1 MDNKFEKRLSTEI
14 VAQGGGEALS
24 EVLSSTKKVSELVG
38 ENAGED
44 VSTGSVVTTKTGFSV
59 ISNKVKDLLFSKERK
74 QVSLPSFEVQQKKV
88 RSSLEKETDNLISQA
103 KKLQQKRNFSA
114 NKLEEVVAQ
123 IRYLQKLL
131 AELISMAGD
140 KLEQLYRQFVIKTV

>member
-1 MDNKFEKRLSTEI
+1 MDNKFEKRLNTEI
-14 VAQGGGEALS
+14 VAQGGEDALSEALS
-24 EVLSSTKKVSELVG
+24 STEKVSELVG
-38 ENAGED
+38 ENVGED
-44 VSTGSVVTTKTGFSV
+44 VLKGSVATKTGFSA
-59 ISNKVKDLLFSKERK
+59 ISSKVKELLFSREPKT
-74 QVSLPSFEVQQKKV
+74 VILPSFEVQQKKV
-88 RSSLEKETDNLISQA
+88 RSSLEKETNNLVRQA

-140 KLEQLYRQFVIKTV
+140 KLEQLYRQFVLKTV